1 MIIFAVDD
9 EPSALRLLCQ
19 AIEGAE
25 TNAEIYDYK
34 NAKDTLEAAEQG
46 LMPDIAFL
54 DIDLPVMNGIILAKR
69 LKQINKNLKVI
80 FTTGYEEYALD
91 AWKVRANGYLLKPII
106 AGDIAEELKNL
117 NKTKT
122 EATENRVRFQTFGNF
137 EVYIDNKPVIFER
150 IKTKEYLAYL
160 VDRGTLCTNA
170 EIAAALWNDEIKGD
184 YIRILRKDLSDTLRA
199 AGCEDILLLSR
210 GRQGIDRGK
219 VDCDYYDWQKG
230 IPSAI
235 NKYRGEYMTQYSWAE
250 FTKGNL
256 D

>member
-34 NAKDTLEAAEQG
+34 NAKDTLEAAEHG
-46 LMPDIAFL
+46 LIPDIAFL

-80 FTTGYEEYALD
+80 FTTGYEEYALQ
-91 AWKVRANGYLLKPII
+91 AWRVQANGFLTKPIYTD
-106 AGDIAEELKNL
+106 DIIREIENLKIPHL
-117 NKTKT
+117 ETSDK
-122 EATENRVRFQTFGNF
+122 RVRFQTFGNF
-137 EVYIDNKPVIFER
+137 EVYIDNKPVEFER
-150 IKTKEYLAYL
+150 SKTKEFLAYL
-160 VDRGTLCTNA
+160 VDRGTVCTNA
-170 EIAAALWNDEIKGD
+170 EIEAVLWNEQVKGD
-184 YIRILRKDLSDTLRA
+184 YIRRLRKDLLDTFKA
-199 AGCEDILLLSR
+199 AGCKEVLLFGR
-210 GRQGIDRGK
+210 GRQGINADK

-235 NKYRGEYMTQYSWAE
+235 NNYRGEYMTQYSWAE
-250 FTKGNL
+250 FTKGSL

>member
-9 EPSALRLLCQ
+9 EPSALKLLCR
-19 AIEGAE
+19 AIEEAE
-25 TNAEIYDYK
+25 PEAEIYDYK
-34 NAKDTLEAAEQG
+34 NARDTLEAAEQG
-46 LMPDIAFL
+46 LIPDIAFL
-54 DIDLPVMNGIILAKR
+54 DIDMPGINGIALAKR
-69 LKQINKNLKVI
+69 LKLFNSDLNVI

-170 EIAAALWNDEIKGD
+170 EIAAALWDNEIKGD

-210 GRQGIDRGK
+210 GKQGIDRDK

-230 IPSAI
+230 ILSAI
-235 NKYRGEYMTQYSWAE
+235 NKYRGEYMQQYSWAE
-250 FTKGNL
+250 FTHGL
-256 D
+256 F